1 MDKDAFPDSHAVVKE
16 QVVPYIIRTEKREA
30 VDGEGNRLFKN
41 RITKTVNIAW
51 EDRHSLQKQ
60 LYEMVTKYVSEGY
73 NRARK
78 EKRITLGF

>member
-1 MDKDAFPDSHAVVKE
+1 M
-16 QVVPYIIRTEKREA
+16 
-30 VDGEGNRLFKN
+30 FKN

-78 EKRITLGF
+78 EKKELHWVSNGTDAAACN